1 MSIPIL
7 STFVGYL
14 AEGMRLLLT
23 FCYNIT
29 ATLGFPNYGIA
40 IIVLT
45 LIIKLALL
53 PLALKQIRST
63 KRMQHIQPKIQEIQ
77 KKYKN
82 DKKRLQQEMEKIY
95 NENGVNPLS
104 GCLPI
109 LIQMPF
115 LVSIFYALQ
124 GYPYDPAHQ
133 SFLWLES
140 LASADPTYVL
150 PILSALSTYVI
161 SKQTMPSNAPG
172 NQKAMLIGMPIFI
185 GYISLSFPSGLVI
198 YWVICNVFQFVQQF
212 VMFRNEKEESPVLTG
227 QNVKK
232 AKNVKEESNDDS
244 SYEEKPQMTR
254 AQRKAAKRA
263 ERAAEKRENAQKAM
277 SVKEEQSKIADR
289 ENEKD
294 KKEEKSENVTETHEN
309 LFIKEKMP
317 SAADE
322 EVVQHE

>member
-1 MSIPIL
+1 MYQS
-7 STFVGYL
+7 
-14 AEGMRLLLT
+14 R
-23 FCYNIT
+23 
-29 ATLGFPNYGIA
+29 
-40 IIVLT
+40 
-45 LIIKLALL
+45 
-53 PLALKQIRST
+53 
-63 KRMQHIQPKIQEIQ
+63 
-77 KKYKN
+77 
-82 DKKRLQQEMEKIY
+82 
-95 NENGVNPLS
+95 GVNPLA
-104 GCLPI
+104 GCLP
-109 LIQMPF
+109 LVVQMPILF
-115 LVSIFYALQ
+115 AIFYGIRDFAYE
-124 GYPYDPAHQ
+124 GPAN
-133 SFLWLES
+133 FLWMS
-140 LASADPTYVL
+140 SIADPDKLYIL
-150 PILSALSTYVI
+150 PVLSALTTYI
-161 SKQTMPSNAPG
+161 QTRQTMTDTKSMQ
-172 NQKAMLIGMPIFI
+172 NQMMLYFMPIFI

-232 AKNVKEESNDDS
+232 AQNVKEESNDDS